1 MKKKQI
7 TSGEHSKKIFRLKV
21 SQWSTLAH
29 FLIMIKKKKIGT
41 SFNLIS
47 FLLTTDRDA
56 DTVHVR
62 TMANND
68 NDGDQVDKNT
78 RNVWKCLLQHNSG
91 AIIRMHWSRMRER
104 RIN

>member
-1 MKKKQI
+1 
-7 TSGEHSKKIFRLKV
+7 
-21 SQWSTLAH
+21 
-29 FLIMIKKKKIGT
+29 MIKKKKIGT

-78 RNVWKCLLQHNSG
+78 RNV
-91 AIIRMHWSRMRER
+91 
-104 RIN
+104 

>member
-1 MKKKQI
+1 
-7 TSGEHSKKIFRLKV
+7 
-21 SQWSTLAH
+21 
-29 FLIMIKKKKIGT
+29 MIYLGSLFNYDKEKKIGT

-78 RNVWKCLLQHNSG
+78 RNV
-91 AIIRMHWSRMRER
+91 
-104 RIN
+104 